1 MSERET
7 VARWLSEKG
16 DGVIESGHGLVR
28 LPDLLPGE
36 RVRSRSD
43 GRGWTHERLSDSA
56 ERVAP
61 GCAVFGTC
69 GGCTVRHASAA
80 LQGETRED
88 LVRRALKRSLG
99 DVAVRYLPAPTRDR
113 WRVRARLQWSRDGAA
128 VRLGFFERA
137 SHAVVDLPA
146 CPVLTP
152 MLEDALP
159 ALRQGLGAIARRG
172 EVALAQGRGGPVVC
186 VFPESQP
193 DAKGYL
199 AAEAL
204 CAQGFA
210 GVALRPPGA
219 QGSVWGDPRPM
230 VRGGDGEDLVTGIDG
245 FSQSNDGVNALL
257 AAEVISLL
265 GAGGKDVFEF
275 HAGAGNFT
283 VALARVARRVTAL
296 ESDGDAVAALREN
309 LATRGLTNVTVRHE
323 SDEAVRGPVKADLAL
338 LDPPR
343 TGARAVVEMLARH
356 PVRAVVYVSCDPAT
370 LARDLDVLGAAFA
383 VRAVTAL
390 EMFPHTLHVETVVR
404 LERRGG
410 AVLRSRG

>member
-7 VARWLSEKG
+7 IARWLSEKG
-16 DGVIESGHGLVR
+16 EGVIESGHGLVR

-43 GRGWTHERLSDSA
+43 GRGWTHERLSASE

-80 LQGETRED
+80 LQGATRED
-88 LVRRALKRSLG
+88 LVKRALRRSLG
-99 DVAVRYLPAPTRDR
+99 EVAVRYLAAPARDR
-113 WRVRARLQWSRDGAA
+113 WRVRARLQWSRDGAS

-152 MLEDALP
+152 MLEDALTV
-159 ALRQGLGAIARRG
+159 LRSGLGAIARRG
-172 EVALAQGRGGPVVC
+172 EVALAQGRGGPVAC
-186 VFPESQP
+186 LFPESQP

-199 AAEAL
+199 AAESL
-204 CAQGFA
+204 CGKGFV
-210 GVALRPPGA
+210 GVALRPTGA
-219 QGSVWGDPRPM
+219 TGSVWGDPRPV

-257 AAEVISLL
+257 AAEVLSQL
-265 GAGGKDVFEF
+265 GVAGKDLFEF

-283 VALARVARRVTAL
+283 VAAARVARRVTAL
-296 ESDGDAVAALREN
+296 ESDVDAVAALREN

-323 SDEAVRGPVKADLAL
+323 SDEAVRGPVKADAVL

-343 TGARAVVEMLARH
+343 VGARAVAEVLARH

-370 LARDLDVLGAAFA
+370 LARDLELLATAYA
-383 VRAVTAL
+383 VRSVTAL

>member
-7 VARWLSEKG
+7 VAKWLSEKG
-16 DGVIESGHGLVR
+16 EGVIESGHGLVR

-43 GRGWTHERLSDSA
+43 GRGWTHARISDA
-56 ERVAP
+56 PERVSP
-61 GCAVFGTC
+61 GCPVFGAC

-80 LQGETRED
+80 LQGATRED
-88 LVRRALKRSLG
+88 LLRRALKRTLG
-99 DVAVRYLPAPTRDR
+99 DATVRYLPSPVRDR
-113 WRVRARLQWSRDGAA
+113 WRVRARLQWVREGGA
-128 VRLGFFERA
+128 VRLGFFARA
-137 SHAVVDLPA
+137 SHAVVDLPG

-152 MLEDALP
+152 MLEEVLP
-159 ALRQGLGAIARRG
+159 ALRRGLGDIARRG

-193 DAKGYL
+193 DARGYL

-204 CAQGFA
+204 CAQGFV

-219 QGSVWGDPRPM
+219 QGSVWGDARPV
-230 VRGGDGEDLVTGIDG
+230 VRAADGGELVTAMDG
-245 FSQSNDGVNALL
+245 FTQSNDAVNALL
-257 AAEVISLL
+257 GDEVLALL
-265 GAGGKDVFEF
+265 GAAGRDVFEF

-283 VALARVARRVTAL
+283 VALARTARKVTAL
-296 ESDGDAVAALREN
+296 ESDAEAVAALREN
-309 LATRGLTNVTVRHE
+309 LTARGLTNVTVRHE
-323 SDEAVRGPVKADLAL
+323 SDEAVRGPVKADAVL

-343 TGARAVVEMLARH
+343 TGARAVAEVLARH
-356 PVRAVVYVSCDPAT
+356 PVRSVVYVSCDPAT
-370 LARDLDVLGAAFA
+370 LARDLEVLQAAYT

>member
-1 MSERET
+1 MSEREA

-16 DGVIESGHGLVR
+16 EGVIESGHGLVR

-36 RVRSRSD
+36 RVRSRSN

-80 LQGETRED
+80 LQGATRAD

-99 DVAVRYLPAPTRDR
+99 EVDVRYLPAPARDR
-113 WRVRARLQWSRDGAA
+113 WRVRARLQWSREGGA

-137 SHAVVDLPA
+137 SHAVVDLPG

-152 MLEDALP
+152 TLEAALP
-159 ALRQGLGAIARRG
+159 ALRAGLGEVARRG
-172 EVALAQGRGGPVVC
+172 EVALAQGRGGPVAC
-186 VFPESQP
+186 LFPESQP

-204 CAQGFA
+204 WGQGFA
-210 GVALRPPGA
+210 GLALRPPGA
-219 QGSVWGDPRPM
+219 TGSSWGDPRPV
-230 VRGGDGEDLVTGIDG
+230 VRGGDGAALVTAVDG
-245 FSQSNDGVNALL
+245 FSQSNEGVNALL
-257 AAEVISLL
+257 AAEVLSQL
-265 GAGGKDVFEF
+265 GVAGRDLFEF

-283 VALARVARRVTAL
+283 VAAARVARRVTAL
-296 ESDGDAVAALREN
+296 ESDVAAVAALREN
-309 LATRGLTNVTVRHE
+309 LAARGLTNVTVRHE
-323 SDEAVRGPVKADLAL
+323 PDEAVRGPVKADAVL

-343 TGARAVVEMLARH
+343 TGARAVAELLARH
-356 PVRAVVYVSCDPAT
+356 PVRSVVYVSCDPAT
-370 LARDLDVLGAAFA
+370 LARDLDVLGKSYA
-383 VRAVTAL
+383 VRSVAAL